1 VGTCEQSH
9 KVLERCHH
17 CKDTGEFRKDL
28 FRVKRSYWYFL
39 PKFPEQLEETEIT
52 CRFHL
57 AQMDNVPD
65 LLQNK
70 VPMRLHSCPA
80 GFIIA
85 VNLL

>member
-1 VGTCEQSH
+1 VNNLTKFWSVVTTAKTHEN
-9 KVLERCHH
+9 
-17 CKDTGEFRKDL
+17 FRKDL

-52 CRFHL
+52 CKFHL